1 MIKKLLLICV
11 LISTLTTIL
20 FAEQN
25 TYTKI
30 QLEKMIAK
38 MIMLGFHGEKIDSK
52 DKIYQDIKKYG
63 LGGVIL
69 FDKDP
74 NDKKKIKNVRDPKQL
89 ARLTS
94 QLQAINKTKLLIS
107 IDQEGGIVQ
116 RLKESKGFID
126 TAKASVVATKGE
138 NYAQNVYSKLAKVL
152 KNSGLNVNYAPVVD
166 LKINPN
172 NPVIAKLGRSFGK
185 SSKEVVKYASIFTKE
200 MKKQNVISVLKH
212 FPGHG
217 SSLSDSH
224 KGFVDITNTWK
235 KEELEPYKY
244 FIKNGLVDM
253 IMSAHV
259 VNRNLDY
266 SLPSTLSWNVNTK
279 LLRKELGYKGVLI
292 SDDLQM
298 YAISKHYNMDDTVK
312 LAINS
317 GIDMLMFANQLAMP
331 IKLETIIAS
340 IYKQV
345 RRGEIKMHRI
355 KEATNRIDALKKKL

>member
-1 MIKKLLLICV
+1 MIKRILLVCL
-11 LISTLTTIL
+11 LSSIL
-20 FAEQN
+20 FADQN
-25 TYTKI
+25 AYTKE

-38 MIMLGFHGEKIDSK
+38 MVMLGFHGEKIDSS
-52 DKIYQDIKKYG
+52 DKIYQDIQKYD

-74 NDKKKIKNVRDPKQL
+74 NDKKKIKNIKDPKQL
-89 ARLTS
+89 VKLTS

-116 RLKESKGFID
+116 RLKDSKGFIN
-126 TAKASVVATKGE
+126 TPKASIVSTKGTS
-138 NYAQNVYSKLAKVL
+138 YAKNTYSKLAKVL
-152 KNSGLNVNYAPVVD
+152 KKSGLNVNYAPVVD
-166 LKINPN
+166 LNINPN

-185 SSKEVVKYASIFTKE
+185 SSKEVIKYASIFTKE
-200 MKKQNVISVLKH
+200 MKKQNIISVLKH

-224 KGFVDITNTWK
+224 KGFVDITKTWK

-266 SLPSTLSWNVNTK
+266 SLPATLSWNINTK

-298 YAISKHYNMDDTVK
+298 YAISKHYSLDDTVR

-317 GIDMLMFANQLAMP
+317 GIDMLMYANQLAKP
-331 IKLETIIAS
+331 LKLETIINS
-340 IYKQV
+340 VYKQV
-345 RRGEIKMHRI
+345 RSGEIKMYRI
-355 KEATNRIDALKKKL
+355 KEANKRIDALKKKLI

>member
-1 MIKKLLLICV
+1 MIKRILLVCL
-11 LISTLTTIL
+11 LSSIL
-20 FAEQN
+20 FADQN
-25 TYTKI
+25 AYTKE

-38 MIMLGFHGEKIDSK
+38 MVMLGFHGEKIDSS
-52 DKIYQDIKKYG
+52 DKIYQDIQKYD

-74 NDKKKIKNVRDPKQL
+74 NDKKKIKNIKDPKQL
-89 ARLTS
+89 AELTK
-94 QLQAINKTKLLIS
+94 QLQAINKSKLLIS

-116 RLKESKGFID
+116 RLKDSKGFIN
-126 TAKASVVATKGE
+126 TPKASVVSTKGE
-138 NYAQNVYSKLAKVL
+138 EYAKNAYSKLAKVL
-152 KNSGLNVNYAPVVD
+152 KKSGLNVNYAPVVD
-166 LKINPN
+166 LNINPN

-200 MKKQNVISVLKH
+200 MKKQHIVSVLKH

-224 KGFVDITNTWK
+224 KGFVDITNTWQ
-235 KEELEPYKY
+235 KEELNPYKY

-266 SLPSTLSWNVNTK
+266 SLPATLSWNINTK

-298 YAISKHYNMDDTVK
+298 YAISKHYSLDDTVR

-317 GIDMLMFANQLAMP
+317 GIDMLMYANQLAKP
-331 IKLETIIAS
+331 LKLETIINS
-340 IYKQV
+340 VYKQV
-345 RRGEIKMHRI
+345 RSGEIKMYRI
-355 KEATNRIDALKKKL
+355 KEANKRIDALKKKLI

>member
-1 MIKKLLLICV
+1 MIKKLLLTC
-11 LISTLTTIL
+11 LFGTLL
-20 FAEQN
+20 LADQN
-25 TYTKI
+25 TYSKE
-30 QLEKMIAK
+30 QLEKMIGK
-38 MIMLGFHGEKIDSK
+38 MVMLGFHGQKIDSN
-52 DKIYQDIKKYG
+52 DKIYNDIKKYD

-74 NDKKKIKNVRDPKQL
+74 NDKNKIKNVKDPKQL
-89 ARLTS
+89 ANLSS

-116 RLKESKGFID
+116 RLKESKGFIN
-126 TAKASVVATKGE
+126 TPKASIVAKKGE
-138 NYAQNVYSKLAKVL
+138 AYAKNTYSKLAKVL
-152 KNSGLNVNYAPVVD
+152 KKSGLNVNYAPVVD
-166 LKINPN
+166 LSINPN
-172 NPVIAKLGRSFGK
+172 NPVIVKLGRSFGK
-185 SSKEVVKYASIFTKE
+185 SSKEVIKYASIFTKE
-200 MKKQNVISVLKH
+200 MKKENIISVLKH

-224 KGFVDITNTWK
+224 KGFVDITKTWQ

-259 VNRNLDY
+259 VNKDLDY
-266 SLPSTLSWNVNTK
+266 SLPATLSWNINTK

-298 YAISKHYNMDDTVK
+298 YAISKHYSLDDTVK

-317 GIDMLMFANQLAMP
+317 GVDMLMFANQLAKP
-331 IKLETIIAS
+331 IKLETIINS
-340 IYKQV
+340 VYKQV
-345 RRGEIKMHRI
+345 QNGDIKIYRI
-355 KEATNRIDALKKKL
+355 KEANKRIDTLKKNL

>member
-1 MIKKLLLICV
+1 MIKQLLLTCF
-11 LISTLTTIL
+11 LGTIL
-20 FAEQN
+20 FADQN
-25 TYTKI
+25 TYSKI

-38 MIMLGFHGEKIDSK
+38 MLMLGFHGEKISSS
-52 DKIYQDIKKYG
+52 DKIYKDIKKYD

-89 ARLTS
+89 LKLTS
-94 QLQAINKTKLLIS
+94 QLQDINKTKLLIS

-116 RLKESKGFID
+116 RLKESKGFIN
-126 TAKASVVATKGE
+126 TPKASIVSTKGE
-138 NYAQNVYSKLAKVL
+138 AYAQNAYAKLARVL
-152 KNSGLNVNYAPVVD
+152 KNAGLNVNYAPVVD

-185 SSKEVVKYASIFTKE
+185 SSKEVIKYASIFTKE

-217 SSLSDSH
+217 SSQSDSH
-224 KGFVDITNTWK
+224 KGFVDITKTWK
-235 KEELEPYKY
+235 SEELEPYKY

-259 VNRNLDY
+259 VNKNLDY
-266 SLPSTLSWNVNTK
+266 SLPATLSWNINTK

-298 YAISKHYNMDDTVK
+298 YAISKHYNLDDTVR

-317 GIDMLMFANQLAMP
+317 GIDMLMYANQLAKP

-345 RRGEIKMHRI
+345 RSGKIKMYRI
-355 KEATNRIDALKKKL
+355 KEANKRIDALKNMR

>member
-1 MIKKLLLICV
+1 MIKKFLLTCL
-11 LISTLTTIL
+11 LSSML
-20 FAEQN
+20 FADQN
-25 TYTKI
+25 TYTKE
-30 QLEKMIAK
+30 QLEKMIGK
-38 MIMLGFHGEKIDSK
+38 MIMLGFQGQKVETR
-52 DKIYQDIKKYG
+52 DKIYQDIKKYD

-74 NDKKKIKNVRDPKQL
+74 NDKKKIKNIKDPKQL
-89 ARLTS
+89 AKLTS
-94 QLQAINKTKLLIS
+94 QLQAINKTNLLIS

-116 RLKESKGFID
+116 RLKESKGFIN
-126 TAKASVVATKGE
+126 TPKASIIGTKSE
-138 NYAQNVYSKLAKVL
+138 EYAQKTYSKLAKVL
-152 KNSGLNVNYAPVVD
+152 KKSGLNVNYAPVVD
-166 LKINPN
+166 LNINPN

-185 SSKEVVKYASIFTKE
+185 SSNEVVKYASIFTKE
-200 MKKQNVISVLKH
+200 MKKQHIISVLKH

-224 KGFVDITNTWK
+224 KGFVDITNTWQ

-244 FIKNGLVDM
+244 FIKNSLVDM

-266 SLPSTLSWNVNTK
+266 SLPATLSWNINTK

-298 YAISKHYNMDDTVK
+298 YAISKHYSLDDTVR

-317 GIDMLMFANQLAMP
+317 GIDMLMFANQLAKP
-331 IKLETIIAS
+331 LKLETIINS
-340 IYKQV
+340 VYKQV
-345 RRGEIKMHRI
+345 RSGEIKMYRI
-355 KEATNRIDALKKKL
+355 KEANKRIDILKKKLL